1 MTSNTIRKQ
10 INPSFCKKTLTPR
23 LKEVIYTPMKEK
35 IIGILLSGIL
45 LSACGL
51 ESYPAG
57 DLPTQAR
64 LNAVAV
70 GDSKE
75 KVLRVLGTPALENTP
90 LTDGTS
96 FIIYAQNLKESR
108 AFLDPKEVKRDVY
121 VYFFDNKDI
130 LTEQKHL
137 TLADKRPISYDTA
150 RTDVGGR
157 ELSILEQIVQN
168 FGRYNTGSQDSS
180 IRR

>member
-1 MTSNTIRKQ
+1 M
-10 INPSFCKKTLTPR
+10 KK
-23 LKEVIYTPMKEK
+23 KV
-35 IIGILLSGIL
+35 IGILLSGML

-64 LNAVAV
+64 LNAIAV

-75 KVLRVLGTPALENTP
+75 KVVRVLGTPALENTP
-90 LTDGTS
+90 MPDGTS

-108 AFLDPKEVKRDVY
+108 AFLEPKEVKRDVY
-121 VYFFDNKDI
+121 VYFFNNKDI

-137 TLADKRPISYDTA
+137 TLADKQSVSYDA
-150 RTDVGGR
+150 SQTDVGGR
-157 ELSILEQIVQN
+157 ELSVLDQIVQN

-180 IRR
+180 VRR